1 MSPRPPSDI
10 LTVQQRKPGPR
21 GPRKARITVPQ
32 ASGLSLLQNGRVDRL
47 SAVGDVYQQWERR
60 NYRAGL
66 DLYDPAITLEV
77 HTPIP
82 EAGVYEGLE
91 GLQRYMRG
99 FLETWDVYEIHATE
113 LEADGDLVI
122 VDVHHRGRASEAL
135 VEMDY
140 ITVWTFQGDR
150 VARMDIG
157 RDRERLVAAASRHL
171 A

>member
-1 MSPRPPSDI
+1 
-10 LTVQQRKPGPR
+10 
-21 GPRKARITVPQ
+21 
-32 ASGLSLLQNGRVDRL
+32 VDRL
-47 SAVGDVYQQWERR
+47 SAVRGVYREWERG

-77 HTPIP
+77 HNPIP
-82 EAGVYEGLE
+82 EAGIYEGLE

-99 FLETWDVYEIHATE
+99 FLETWDEYEIHATA

-122 VDVHHRGRASEAL
+122 ADVHHRGRASEAL

-140 ITVWTFQGDR
+140 VTVWTFQGDR
-150 VARMDIG
+150 VARVDIG
-157 RDRERLVAAASRHL
+157 RDRDRVVAAASRHS